1 MFSRFFMVII
11 LCGLLVGCQPNAT
24 SKSDSNT
31 ELRPVVEQ
39 VVPTKKDQ
47 QVVLEQFAAKAEK
60 VYKGAIS
67 GETIQVREE
76 IAQIELMLK
85 QIPLGQLTSVEGIRA
100 LTNTIIETKRT
111 VNAVSLNPDRWLL
124 TTAKMRLAV
133 DALVNAKHGL
143 WTQYYKAFIEDMDQL
158 EAAAKAPS
166 KEKFA
171 SAFRGLQQHY
181 ELIRPAVIIVHP
193 ADFVEKFDSYV
204 SFLQTATQ
212 AEPFQGQQ
220 ASEAISIGKPLIQ
233 ELFMKRTDKPT
244 FVPPVGTGQDPWIW
258 IVGIGAVVVT
268 VLTYVGFRK
277 YQYEQELAR
286 QKKLRNRTDRNK

>member
-11 LCGLLVGCQPNAT
+11 LCGLLVGCQPSAA

-31 ELRPVVEQ
+31 ELRPVIEQ

-60 VYKGAIS
+60 VYRGAIS
-67 GETIQVREE
+67 GETIQVRED
-76 IAQIELMLK
+76 
-85 QIPLGQLTSVEGIRA
+85 IPLGQLTSVEGIRA

-212 AEPFQGQQ
+212 TEPFQGQH
-220 ASEAISIGKPLIQ
+220 AAEAISIGKPLIQ

-268 VLTYVGFRK
+268 VLTYVGYRK

-286 QKKLRNRTDRNK
+286 QMKLRNRTDRNK